1 MYQAKVGN
9 RAAADAAI
17 QKAVALNPEDGDVL
31 YNRAIVHALGGQLD
45 QACSVL
51 TQALARGAPPE
62 IVRQAYELKSLNGC
76 PAYDKVSRNSVRQ

>member
-31 YNRAIVHALGGQLD
+31 YNRAMVHALGGQLD

-51 TQALARGAPPE
+51 TQALARGAPPG

-76 PAYDKVSRNSVRQ
+76 PAYDKVTGRQ